1 MPSDLTIF
9 GAKYLVF
16 LEALLAVALLVPVLL
31 PRPRVEWIRWAVLMG
46 ITLVLAYAFAKV
58 GGALYSDPRP
68 FVTDHVRP
76 LIPHAADNGFPS
88 DHALLATVLVA
99 AVAFVRPLW
108 SLPVAAVAV
117 LVDWARV
124 GAGIHHV
131 ADVLGST
138 VFVAVAAVVALL
150 LAPAIVR
157 LITPHLPAAMV
168 PPSALPRKGRL

>member
-9 GAKYLVF
+9 AAKYLVF
-16 LEALLAVALLVPVLL
+16 LEAVLAAAIVVPLLL
-31 PRPRVEWIRWAVLMG
+31 PRPRVEWIRWIVLVG
-46 ITLVLAYAFAKV
+46 ITLVLAYAFARV
-58 GGALYSDPRP
+58 GAALYSDPRP

-76 LIPHAADNGFPS
+76 LIPHAPDNGFPS
-88 DHALLATVLVA
+88 DHALLAATLVA

-108 SLPVAAVAV
+108 ALPVAVLAV

-131 ADVLGST
+131 ADVMGST
-138 VFVAVAAVVALL
+138 LFVALAAAVALV

-157 LITPHLPAAMV
+157 RIGPHLPAWMASPGV
-168 PPSALPRKGRL
+168 APRQGSA